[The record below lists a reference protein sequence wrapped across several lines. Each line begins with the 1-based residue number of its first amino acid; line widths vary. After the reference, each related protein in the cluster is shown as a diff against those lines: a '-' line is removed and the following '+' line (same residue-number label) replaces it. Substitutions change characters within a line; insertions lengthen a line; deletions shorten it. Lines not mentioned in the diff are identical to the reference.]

1 MPKTDT
7 SASSAIPI
15 QDGFVV
21 DKTFQLDACQMR
33 SIVSQNMAQDYIVWA
48 IYTLICDCYTMVG
61 FIS

>member
-33 SIVSQNMAQDYIVWA
+33 SIVSQNMAQDYIV
-48 IYTLICDCYTMVG
+48 
-61 FIS
+61 